1 MKHINYSKK
10 IGTFIVSLALTTM
23 LATSIWAAGYSIKGN
38 LSVNVHIVP
47 ILKDNA
53 TAYTSVSR
61 PSKKYNDC
69 ESKTTV
75 KIYNS
80 DGDCKKDS
88 YNLKGGTVWDLPL
101 NAGAKASIRAAK
113 KAVGT
118 HKAKTYNTNN
128 KWVSTKNTIWKK

>member
-61 PSKKYNDC
+61 PSKKYNNC

-80 DGDCKKDS
+80 DGDYKKDS
-88 YNLKGGTVWDLPL
+88 YNLKGG
-101 NAGAKASIRAAK
+101 
-113 KAVGT
+113 AV
-118 HKAKTYNTNN
+118 
-128 KWVSTKNTIWKK
+128 

>member
-61 PSKKYNDC
+61 PSKNTMIV
-69 ESKTTV
+69 S
-75 KIYNS
+75 
-80 DGDCKKDS
+80 
-88 YNLKGGTVWDLPL
+88 LKQLL
-101 NAGAKASIRAAK
+101 KFIILMAIAK
-113 KAVGT
+113 KT
-118 HKAKTYNTNN
+118 R
-128 KWVSTKNTIWKK
+128 II